1 MQPKQEQQQNL
12 GAFIQEVRDHLH
24 TIELGLLDLQT
35 TVEDPEKINNVLQA
49 AQSLQTEARKQ
60 GNGSLNQIAHHLAD
74 YFRVL
79 QDSSVTVDQKL
90 EPLLWQVYE
99 TLQGLVEL
107 HAPTEDSPELPPL
120 TDELERQI
128 ISGVESVFEKIDN
141 YLEQLPGSTSSS
153 ASVEKEK
160 QTSNEETEPSQ
171 LLDEFTDMPDSSTHE
186 EVDNLGSWLEN
197 NIAEFE
203 QDSNEGK
210 LDAETAGSSTGEA
223 EEAESNNASEP
234 PIWQD
239 FFDWAESES
248 LEAHDLSEEDL
259 DSLEDFEALFADT
272 EDNPIPSESR
282 EVEGVEE
289 DEEVSTSLS
298 TPTPATDTEDTESRF
313 ALVDYYEQFD
323 QLEALLEEAA
333 AGAVEINGATSE
345 QIQELEALIAQ
356 PATTDGNEATVSPQE
371 SEFNQEEEQ
380 EQAVNR
386 SVRGQTAARFEQ
398 TLRVPVK
405 QLDNL
410 SNLIGELVVNR
421 NGIEQDQQRL
431 REFLDNLLGRVQD
444 LNKLG
449 ERMEDLYERS
459 LLENSLLASRPGSGG
474 TTTAEGE
481 SSSASA
487 ASQAF
492 LADST
497 DQNYN
502 SLEMDRFSGFHILSQ
517 EMIELIVRVR
527 ESSSD
532 IELLVDEIDQ
542 EARTLRRV
550 TTQLQEGMTQAR
562 MVPFSQMADRLPR
575 AVRDISLKLNKQ
587 AQLHLE
593 GRDTLVDKMILE
605 QLYDSMTHLVNN
617 SITHG
622 IESPE
627 VRQAAGKPTAGQ
639 ITLRAIEQGNQTLI
653 SLSDDGAG
661 IDPER
666 VKAKAIDKQL
676 VSVAEA
682 ENLTESEIYDYIFH
696 PGFSTRDQA
705 DDFAG
710 RGVGM
715 DVVRTALSK
724 LRGTISIDST
734 LGQGTTFTIGLPLT
748 LSIGKALCCVHE
760 KTRIAFPL
768 DGVED
773 SLDVSPDEI
782 QADASGDRYLQ
793 WRNTLVP
800 FKSLSEL
807 FSYNRQLDQS
817 IVYDTPEEEEDDSLS
832 VVVVRS
838 TPNLVAI
845 QLDQVI
851 GEQEIAMKQLRGPVP
866 KPAGIAGATVLGD
879 GRIMAIADMIELVDL
894 FQGRIRKVEACKL
907 EQPEPAPHKS
917 EPMVLIVD
925 DSITVRELLSMS
937 FRKAGYRVEQ
947 ARDGQQAW
955 DKLRSGLPCELVFCD
970 IEMPRMDG
978 LELLSRLRESLAS
991 LPVGMLTSRGAQ
1003 RHKKMA
1009 SQLGAQAYFT
1019 KPYLEEVL
1027 LDAAQRMM
1035 QGEILLDASS

>member
-1 MQPKQEQQQNL
+1 
-12 GAFIQEVRDHLH
+12 
-24 TIELGLLDLQT
+24 
-35 TVEDPEKINNVLQA
+35 
-49 AQSLQTEARKQ
+49 
-60 GNGSLNQIAHHLAD
+60 
-74 YFRVL
+74 
-79 QDSSVTVDQKL
+79 
-90 EPLLWQVYE
+90 
-99 TLQGLVEL
+99 
-107 HAPTEDSPELPPL
+107 
-120 TDELERQI
+120 
-128 ISGVESVFEKIDN
+128 
-141 YLEQLPGSTSSS
+141 
-153 ASVEKEK
+153 
-160 QTSNEETEPSQ
+160 
-171 LLDEFTDMPDSSTHE
+171 MPDSSTHE
-186 EVDNLGSWLEN
+186 EVDNLGSWLED

-532 IELLVDEIDQ
+532 IEFLVDEIDQ

-879 GRIMAIADMIELVDL
+879 GRIMVIADMIELVDL

-907 EQPEPAPHKS
+907 EQQEPAPHKS

-1027 LDAAQRMM
+1027 LDAAQPAGHTDLRT
-1035 QGEILLDASS
+1035 EISRVRGNLEPLVLVSALVPKGLSAPGHLGTSAQNSSLPVQRLLVDSY

>member
-60 GNGSLNQIAHHLAD
+60 GNDSLNQIAHHLAD

-79 QDSSVTVDQKL
+79 QDSSVMVDQKL

-186 EVDNLGSWLEN
+186 EVDNLGSWLED

-203 QDSNEGK
+203 QDSKEGK

-371 SEFNQEEEQ
+371 SEFNQEEEP

-532 IELLVDEIDQ
+532 IEFLVDEIDQ

-851 GEQEIAMKQLRGPVP
+851 GEQEIAIKQLRGPVP

-907 EQPEPAPHKS
+907 EQQEPAPHKS

>member
-60 GNGSLNQIAHHLAD
+60 GNDSLNQIAHHLAD

-186 EVDNLGSWLEN
+186 EVDNLGSWLED

-203 QDSNEGK
+203 QDSKEGK
-210 LDAETAGSSTGEA
+210 LDAETAGSSTGEV

-248 LEAHDLSEEDL
+248 LEAHDLSEQDL

-532 IELLVDEIDQ
+532 IEFLVDEIDQ

-734 LGQGTTFTIGLPLT
+734 LGQGTTCTIGLPLT

-907 EQPEPAPHKS
+907 EQQEPAPHKS

>member
-60 GNGSLNQIAHHLAD
+60 GNDSLNQIAHHLAD

-79 QDSSVTVDQKL
+79 QDSSVTVDQKI

-186 EVDNLGSWLEN
+186 EVDNLGSWLED

-259 DSLEDFEALFADT
+259 DSLEDFEALFADI

-492 LADST
+492 LADSS

-502 SLEMDRFSGFHILSQ
+502 SLEMNRFSGFHILSQ

-532 IELLVDEIDQ
+532 IEFLVDEIDQ

-682 ENLTESEIYDYIFH
+682 ENLTESEIYNYIFH

-832 VVVVRS
+832 VVMVRS

-907 EQPEPAPHKS
+907 EQQESAPHKS

>member
-60 GNGSLNQIAHHLAD
+60 GNDSLNQIAHHLAD

-186 EVDNLGSWLEN
+186 EVDNLGSWLED

-444 LNKLG
+444 INKLG

-532 IELLVDEIDQ
+532 IEFLVDEIDQ

-682 ENLTESEIYDYIFH
+682 ENLTESKIYNYIFH

-907 EQPEPAPHKS
+907 EQQEPAPHKS